1 MNIAALIKKIFDYI
15 VWVAFFGFLLLGV
28 IIYITN
34 TTYPGDK
41 LYSFK
46 LMFEDFTLATSKI
59 LNKQI
64 DFSIDLVSKRSQEV
78 AKILSS
84 KNSEETLNR
93 LDVQVELTAVSI
105 SQIPDPVERKKA
117 AEEYIVKLN
126 EASIIL
132 SEKEKE
138 LLGSSTTY
146 SSATNTEVQPT
157 VTQNFQ
163 ITPKPTTSSF
173 ITEPTPIPTITIQ
186 VITQQP
192 VTQTTVGPISEPTS
206 TQAVAQPTIVPTAV
220 PTTTPTINIA
230 STPNV
235 SQQINN
241 SQQTIQQAIIQMNN
255 LATQDNRDFKKNK
268 KPELPKTVKEGIKEK
283 LNQELE

>member
-1 MNIAALIKKIFDYI
+1 MNIAASIKKVFDYI

-146 SSATNTEVQPT
+146 SPTINTGIQTIP
-157 VTQNFQ
+157 Q
-163 ITPKPTTSSF
+163 PTTSSS

-192 VTQTTVGPISEPTS
+192 ITQTTVGPISEPTS

-268 KPELPKTVKEGIKEK
+268 KPELPKAVKEGIKEK

>member
-1 MNIAALIKKIFDYI
+1 MNIAASIKKVFDYI

-34 TTYPGDK
+34 TTYPGDR
-41 LYSFK
+41 LYPFK
-46 LMFEDFTLATSKI
+46 LKFEDFVLATSKI
-59 LNKQI
+59 LNKQV

-84 KNSEETLNR
+84 KNSADTLSR

-105 SQIPDPVERKKA
+105 SQISDPVERKEA

-132 SEKEKE
+132 SEKEKD

-146 SSATNTEVQPT
+146 STTINTGIQTTPQPT
-157 VTQNFQ
+157 TQLPAPEST
-163 ITPKPTTSSF
+163 IIPTATPIIIVQTATQPTSQ
-173 ITEPTPIPTITIQ
+173 PTAVQPIPT
-186 VITQQP
+186 VAP
-192 VTQTTVGPISEPTS
+192 VLTS
-206 TQAVAQPTIVPTAV
+206 T
-220 PTTTPTINIA
+220 
-230 STPNV
+230 NV

-241 SQQTIQQAIIQMNN
+241 SQTTIQQTISEMKN
-255 LATQDNRDFKKNK
+255 LATESNPDSKRELKQEILKKMNEKGIDKEDIKNIRNK
-268 KPELPKTVKEGIKEK
+268 KEDD
-283 LNQELE
+283 

>member
-1 MNIAALIKKIFDYI
+1 MNMVASIKKVFDYI

-28 IIYITN
+28 VIYVTN
-34 TTYPGDK
+34 NTYPGDK
-41 LYSFK
+41 FYPFK
-46 LMFEDFTLATSKI
+46 LKFEEFVLLTSKV

-64 DFSIDLVSKRSQEV
+64 DFSIDLVSKRSYEV
-78 AKILSS
+78 AKILSPN
-84 KNSEETLNR
+84 NSAETLGR
-93 LDVQVELTAVSI
+93 LDTQVELTAASI
-105 SQIPDPVERKKA
+105 TQISDPVEKKKA

-146 SSATNTEVQPT
+146 SPTTNTGIQTTPQPT
-157 VTQNFQ
+157 
-163 ITPKPTTSSF
+163 SSSS
-173 ITEPTPIPTITIQ
+173 ITEPTPTPTITIQ

-192 VTQTTVGPISEPTS
+192 VTQPTVGPISEPTS
-206 TQAVAQPTIVPTAV
+206 TQAVDQPTIVPTAV
-220 PTTTPTINIA
+220 PTTTPTTNIA
-230 STPNV
+230 STPDV

-268 KPELPKTVKEGIKEK
+268 KPELPKAVKEGIKEK
-283 LNQELE
+283 LNQEQE

>member
-1 MNIAALIKKIFDYI
+1 MNTATALIKKVFDYF

-28 IIYITN
+28 VIYVTN
-34 TTYPGDK
+34 NTYPGDK
-41 LYSFK
+41 MYPFK
-46 LMFEDFTLATSKI
+46 LKFEEFALLASKV
-59 LNKQI
+59 LNKQV

-84 KNSEETLNR
+84 KNSQETLNR

-138 LLGSSTTY
+138 LLGSSITY
-146 SSATNTEVQPT
+146 SPATNTSTNTEIQATPQPTTQTSVPESTGAPTAIPTTNTQT
-157 VTQNFQ
+157 VTQ
-163 ITPKPTTSSF
+163 
-173 ITEPTPIPTITIQ
+173 
-186 VITQQP
+186 
-192 VTQTTVGPISEPTS
+192 
-206 TQAVAQPTIVPTAV
+206 PTAV
-220 PTTTPTINIA
+220 PQTVTQPTLQPTIIPPTPTLA
-230 STPNV
+230 PVTTSTNV

-241 SQQTIQQAIIQMNN
+241 SQTTIQQTIVEMQILAAESDSNSKKELKQEILKKMEEKGINKEDIINI
-255 LATQDNRDFKKNK
+255 KNK
-268 KPELPKTVKEGIKEK
+268 KEDD
-283 LNQELE
+283 

>member
-1 MNIAALIKKIFDYI
+1 MNTATALIKKVFDYF

-28 IIYITN
+28 VIYVTN
-34 TTYPGDK
+34 NTYPGDK
-41 LYSFK
+41 MYPFK
-46 LMFEDFTLATSKI
+46 LKFEEFALLASKV
-59 LNKQI
+59 LNKQV

-84 KNSEETLNR
+84 KNSQETLNR

-146 SSATNTEVQPT
+146 SPATNTSTNTEIQATPQPTTQTSVPESTGAPTAIPTTNTQT
-157 VTQNFQ
+157 VTQ
-163 ITPKPTTSSF
+163 
-173 ITEPTPIPTITIQ
+173 
-186 VITQQP
+186 
-192 VTQTTVGPISEPTS
+192 
-206 TQAVAQPTIVPTAV
+206 PTAV
-220 PTTTPTINIA
+220 PQTVTQPTLQPTVIPPTPTLA
-230 STPNV
+230 PVTTSTNV

-241 SQQTIQQAIIQMNN
+241 SQTTIQQTIVEMQILAAESDSNSKKELKQEILKKMEEKGINKEDIINI
-255 LATQDNRDFKKNK
+255 KNK
-268 KPELPKTVKEGIKEK
+268 KEDD
-283 LNQELE
+283 

>member
-1 MNIAALIKKIFDYI
+1 MNTAIALTKKIFDYF

-59 LNKQI
+59 LNKQV

-84 KNSEETLNR
+84 KNSQETLNR

-138 LLGSSTTY
+138 LIGSSTTY
-146 SSATNTEVQPT
+146 SPATNTSTNTEIQATPQPTTQTSVPESTGAPTAIPTTNTQT
-157 VTQNFQ
+157 VTQ
-163 ITPKPTTSSF
+163 
-173 ITEPTPIPTITIQ
+173 
-186 VITQQP
+186 
-192 VTQTTVGPISEPTS
+192 
-206 TQAVAQPTIVPTAV
+206 PTAV
-220 PTTTPTINIA
+220 PQTVTQPTLQPTVIPPTPTLAPVTTTT
-230 STPNV
+230 NV

-241 SQQTIQQAIIQMNN
+241 SQTTIQQTIVEMQILAAESDSNSKKELKKEILKKMEEKGINKEDIINI
-255 LATQDNRDFKKNK
+255 KNK
-268 KPELPKTVKEGIKEK
+268 KEDD
-283 LNQELE
+283 